1 MNTGPTDEELLLD
14 LVAVHREIGSMSYSL
29 YADFGHHN
37 VKTIASRFGS
47 FGKACAI
54 VNITP
59 GRDLQKHEPKVIRTC
74 IGRDVPFAS
83 PKDDPSCRRC
93 SHCKESIREGHYAV
107 ADEWAEVAG

>member
-14 LVAVHREIGSMSYSL
+14 LVAVHREAGRMSYSL
-29 YADFGHHN
+29 YVERGSYN
-37 VKTIASRFGS
+37 IKTLVSRFGS

-54 VNITP
+54 TNIAP
-59 GRDLQKHEPKVIRTC
+59 GRGPAKHEPKVIRTC
-74 IGRDVPFAS
+74 IGCDVPFAS

-107 ADEWAEVAG
+107 ADDWAEVAG